1 MSRWDDQE
9 SSSNNTF
16 LLGALAGALVGAGV
30 ALLMAPKTGAQVRR
44 ELNSGFNSA
53 KDAAARRY
61 RDLADKA
68 GQNYRDLADK
78 AGQNYRDLADKAGQK
93 LGYEERTSS
102 TGDRFNGG
110 TSASAG
116 DSFTGTPGSSGYQ
129 S

>member
-1 MSRWDDQE
+1 MARWDDHD
-9 SSSNNTF
+9 SNNNGMF

-44 ELNSGFNSA
+44 ELNSGFNTA

-78 AGQNYRDLADKAGQK
+78 ANQNYRDLADKASQK
-93 LGYEERTSS
+93 LGHEERTSS
-102 TGDRFNGG
+102 TGDRYNGG
-110 TSASAG
+110 NAMG
-116 DSFTGTPGSSGYQ
+116 DSFTATPGSSGYQ